1 MMACLLLTGKVDA
14 IFSNNSDFAA
24 YCRNKCLCI
33 KKYKLVVQTGKNNN
47 ERQMNGGTLARIILS
62 TGDKS
67 VADNVIAS
75 LCNQFPESNH

>member
-47 ERQMNGGTLARIILS
+47 EQCMNGETMARIIFS

-67 VADNVIAS
+67 IVAENVIALIS
-75 LCNQFPESNH
+75 RI